1 MYKVYKNCNDDFGKE
16 HVTPFFHIIEE
27 IKCKNKVNKENLSK
41 LRLTLDYKYDFLLI
55 KKIFK
60 EFNFNYNISILK
72 NLKSKMLKNI
82 LLKDKEKLQN
92 LENKI
97 KKSASLWNKAQNL
110 IPSGNHLLSK
120 NPRSYIDKIWPSY
133 FKKAKG
139 CQIEDLDGNKYLDF
153 STMGI
158 GTNILGYSNN
168 EVNNSVI
175 KSIKDGNI
183 STLNSYE
190 EVYLAERI
198 LDLHPGLDMVR
209 FAKTGGEANAI
220 AIRLAR
226 AASGKDNVAICGYH
240 GWHDWYLSVNLN
252 KKDNLDSHLIEG
264 LNISGVPKKLK
275 NTSFPFTYGN
285 FHELKNLIENKNI
298 GIIKMEV
305 CRNTLPDINFLKKVR
320 NLANKKKIV
329 LIFDEC
335 TTGFRKTFGGLYK
348 SINVKPDVLVLG
360 KALSNGYS
368 LTAVLG
374 KKEIMSSLDKSF
386 VSSTFWTERTGYVA
400 AIKTLELMEKYK
412 SWKIIDN
419 IGQKLQ
425 KKWRDFFRFGYQN
438 KWYSIPYKLYF

>member
-1 MYKVYKNCNDDFGKE
+1 
-16 HVTPFFHIIEE
+16 
-27 IKCKNKVNKENLSK
+27 
-41 LRLTLDYKYDFLLI
+41 
-55 KKIFK
+55 
-60 EFNFNYNISILK
+60 
-72 NLKSKMLKNI
+72 
-82 LLKDKEKLQN
+82 
-92 LENKI
+92 
-97 KKSASLWNKAQNL
+97 
-110 IPSGNHLLSK
+110 
-120 NPRSYIDKIWPSY
+120 
-133 FKKAKG
+133 
-139 CQIEDLDGNKYLDF
+139 
-153 STMGI
+153 MGI

-335 TTGFRKTFGGLYK
+335 TTGFRKLLGAFINLSMLNQTF
-348 SINVKPDVLVLG
+348 
-360 KALSNGYS
+360 
-368 LTAVLG
+368 
-374 KKEIMSSLDKSF
+374 
-386 VSSTFWTERTGYVA
+386 
-400 AIKTLELMEKYK
+400 
-412 SWKIIDN
+412 
-419 IGQKLQ
+419 
-425 KKWRDFFRFGYQN
+425 
-438 KWYSIPYKLYF
+438 